1 MSWPACLP
9 EDPGTISWQCGLSVS
24 QLQPQRPLGASLTT
38 QAPQAQMHSTLP
50 FRVASIGHY
59 FIGGEGWG
67 GGGAAS
73 RRASRLDLE
82 CASGI
87 AARVLWEGMAGRE
100 AAGCPGLRWQ
110 DVLGAWRWSGPS
122 LSTDSTGCSQGVWAG
137 GESAVSG
144 SNWAVGGGG
153 GAGWCHRS
161 CCSHQCSAL
170 PTGVISLWP
179 EMTWPGQ
186 RGFQEGTVEEGRR
199 GCWTHRWQLRSP
211 PFWNITSLSLPG
223 VTHILQ
229 LSAPAYCGCGPRR
242 SGSDQ
247 LSHQLSRPWLG
258 PVS

>member
-1 MSWPACLP
+1 
-9 EDPGTISWQCGLSVS
+9 
-24 QLQPQRPLGASLTT
+24 
-38 QAPQAQMHSTLP
+38 MHSTLP
-50 FRVASIGHY
+50 FRVASTGHY

-67 GGGAAS
+67 GGGAGS

-100 AAGCPGLRWQ
+100 AAGCPGLRGQ
-110 DVLGAWRWSGPS
+110 DDVLGAWRWSGPS

-153 GAGWCHRS
+153 GAGWCHRG

-170 PTGVISLWP
+170 PTKVISLWP

-186 RGFQEGTVEEGRR
+186 RGFQEGTVAEGR
-199 GCWTHRWQLRSP
+199 GGAGHTGGSCGPHPSG
-211 PFWNITSLSLPG
+211 TSLPFHSQGSHTFCSCLPLSIVGVGPGGQVLTSSVTSFPGPGWAQCPRKFVFSEDQPCSVLYHRLRFFSWSL
-223 VTHILQ
+223 
-229 LSAPAYCGCGPRR
+229 RR
-242 SGSDQ
+242 WHTWG
-247 LSHQLSRPWLG
+247 L
-258 PVS
+258 